1 MKPKPL
7 IHLKKKPFLYIAPMG
22 KKKTVDSLVELA
34 DHFDQIRSTN
44 GNLTEQQVL
53 EIVAKATSQTLS
65 IVKKRWK
72 LIQNVD
78 WPILDYLDRGVIGM
92 NRAITV
98 AEADLE
104 LAERTKV
111 MDESLD
117 QNVSDTGFKEF
128 LAKYLESKEEQDS

>member
-1 MKPKPL
+1 
-7 IHLKKKPFLYIAPMG
+7 MG